1 MEKTSIN
8 ILGSESNDVFLR
20 QSIKQKNEGL
30 IEEQVCENNK
40 KRLFMPEKI
49 KEMLRKEYE
58 GKEPFFDLA
67 NIESTFPHG
76 KRASFAKNGS
86 IYYSMVPEYTYDG
99 GHLNK
104 VGRRR
109 ITEQLLV
116 FLANLSD

>member
-1 MEKTSIN
+1 MIKKVFGRPVFDYQDN
-8 ILGSESNDVFLR
+8 ISRNQF
-20 QSIKQKNEGL
+20 N
-30 IEEQVCENNK
+30 
-40 KRLFMPEKI
+40 
-49 KEMLRKEYE
+49 EMLRKEYE

-86 IYYSMVPEYTYDG
+86 IYYSMVPEYTDDG

-109 ITEQLLV
+109 ITGQLLV